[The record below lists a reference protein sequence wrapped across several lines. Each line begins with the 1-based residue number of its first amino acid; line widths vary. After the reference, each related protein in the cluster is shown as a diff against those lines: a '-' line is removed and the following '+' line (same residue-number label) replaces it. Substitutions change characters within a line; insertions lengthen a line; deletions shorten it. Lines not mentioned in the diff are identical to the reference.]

1 MPPPDPAL
9 KDSALDPALRD
20 IANRVL
26 EYHDHDGGPS
36 VPAWVYVY
44 QPADEFRVRAEVI
57 RMAAWLRAPGR
68 EVMCTSVS
76 LVDAFWEAIDDSGMY
91 DELVAQERAVDGD
104 LQAQTEVHR
113 SVGQLLRLPPSLT
126 ERVARRLPT
135 PPGRWASVLYRA
147 GGLYPGYRTSALLD
161 DLKLRAGIRVPIVLL
176 YPGTVEGNYGL
187 RFMGKTEP
195 AYGYRAMIVVRGERG
210 EMS

>member
-1 MPPPDPAL
+1 MPQLEPVLKPDAL
-9 KDSALDPALRD
+9 DSALLD
-20 IANRVL
+20 IANRIL

-36 VPAWVYVY
+36 VPCWVYVY
-44 QPADEFRVRAEVI
+44 DATDEFRVRSEVV
-57 RMAAWLRAPGR
+57 RMAGWLRAPGR
-68 EVMCTSVS
+68 EIVCTSVS
-76 LVDAFWEAIDDSGMY
+76 LAEAFWEAIDESGMY

-104 LQAQTEVHR
+104 PTAQAEVHR

-135 PPGRWASVLYRA
+135 PPGRWVSVLYRA
-147 GGLYPGYRTSALLD
+147 GALYPGYRTSALLD

-210 EMS
+210 VKS